1 MKITIFTFVVATFVV
16 AGTLADEFQFDPDS
30 DESKVH
36 LQEDLAGHIDK
47 KVEEMNQ
54 DELQFHYFRQHD
66 YDKNER
72 LDGNELMMSITHHQ
86 HSGSGETE
94 KRERTFSDDQ
104 LDSIIG
110 EILKR
115 HDKDNDGMMSF
126 KEYVA
131 PLREMKKGS

>member
-72 LDGNELMMSITHHQ
+72 LDGIELMSKLLLSQVDKQHEGDGGNKLKDEFISKSID
-86 HSGSGETE
+86 SY
-94 KRERTFSDDQ
+94 
-104 LDSIIG
+104 LDAADLNKDGFINFAEYKKVLS
-110 EILKR
+110 LK
-115 HDKDNDGMMSF
+115 
-126 KEYVA
+126 
-131 PLREMKKGS
+131 KK